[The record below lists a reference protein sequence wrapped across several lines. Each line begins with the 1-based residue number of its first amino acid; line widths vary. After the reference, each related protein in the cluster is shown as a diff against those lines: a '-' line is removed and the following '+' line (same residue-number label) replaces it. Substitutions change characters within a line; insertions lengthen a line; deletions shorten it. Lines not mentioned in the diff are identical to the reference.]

1 MNFRNQATGNITT
14 NGDTV
19 TLPYRH
25 FANGGVGVQ
34 LAGTWTGTVTFEV
47 TIDGTNYVALPMANV
62 NSGATASTATANGIF
77 AGNVVG
83 VSAFRVRATAAMTG
97 TLNVTIVGLA
107 G

>member
-14 NGDTV
+14 NGDV
-19 TLPYRH
+19 VSLPYRH

-47 TIDGTNYVALPMANV
+47 TIDGTNFVAVPMSNV
-62 NSGATASTATANGIF
+62 TTGATATTATANAIL
-77 AGNVVG
+77 AGDVVG
-83 VSAFRVRATAAMTG
+83 ISAFRVRATAAMTG

>member
-1 MNFRNQATGNITT
+1 MNFRNQASGTITA
-14 NGDTV
+14 NGQSV

-25 FANGGVGVQ
+25 FANGGIGVQ
-34 LAGTWTGTVTFEV
+34 VTGTWVATLQFEV

-62 NSGATASTATANGIF
+62 NSGATASTTTANGIF

-83 VSAFRVRATAAMTG
+83 VSAFRVTSTAYTSGTAT
-97 TLNVTIVGLA
+97 VTIVGLA